1 MKKNISINI
10 SGIIFHIEE
19 DGYEILRKYLDS
31 INRYFSSFEDN
42 SEILADIESRIAEIL
57 LSKLSEGKQVVTA
70 DDVHSVM
77 ATMGSVNDFKAAEE
91 QEASGT
97 SSGAGPEQRQQ
108 ERRESTDPK
117 MNIAA
122 KKLYRDNRRKILGGV
137 SSGLAHYFGIDPV
150 WPRMLLVLLAF
161 ATYGGLVVA
170 YIILWVIIPASDS
183 LEDETSTKKMYR
195 DSDNRVVG
203 GVAAGLAAFW
213 GIDATVVRVLF
224 IGMSIFGGLGV
235 VVYIIMWIALPEAR
249 TITER
254 MKMSGEPVTLSNI
267 ESSVKKGLSDKD
279 GAEESVFAKII
290 LFPFRL
296 IAAIIDGLAR
306 VLGPVFILLVD
317 VFRIGIGLCITL
329 TGALLI
335 FTLIIAFSMV
345 FGLYSVPIDSA
356 WNDWYVTSPNL
367 PLDVMRRSFPTW
379 PAIFAFIAVFVPA
392 LMISLLGASIIARKI
407 VFNSYVGWSLFVLF
421 FISVGVLSFAIPQ
434 IVMAY
439 KEDGEFR
446 TEQTFQIK
454 GTPVFRVHDIGHTDY
469 EVTDL
474 SIRSYEG
481 KELKLVQRF
490 RAQGKTHQLARENAQ
505 MVTYSVTQADS
516 VLTFDSN
523 ISFKDD
529 AIFRAQRLEM
539 DLYVPTNAPF
549 VMEEGMW
556 RFVDN
561 RWEGRH
567 YSDRDDTQTWKVN
580 EYGSLEC
587 ITCYKSGSRNGSSS
601 IDGDSAGDSAGDTS
615 GFRAGSF
622 RDDLGL
628 RNFNSIDLEGAFDV
642 TIEQGDDFAVEIDHT
657 ERTRDQYRIY
667 VSGETLVVDYEHDSR
682 GFWKKRN
689 WQDEVIRI
697 QITMPQL
704 REVEAGGGGKVRF
717 RGFDEDEMLI
727 ELTGAVVA
735 NAGVDARNMKV
746 KLTGASS
753 LDLAGTGRWLQ
764 AEINGASTLSAYG
777 YEVADA
783 DVEAHGASSAKVY
796 VTDKL
801 EISKGVASSVSHR
814 GDPNVI
820 REND

>member
-77 ATMGSVNDFKAAEE
+77 ATMGSVNDFKAAED
-91 QEASGT
+91 QET
-97 SSGAGPEQRQQ
+97 AGSEQRQQ
-108 ERRESTDPK
+108 EPRESTGPK
-117 MNIAA
+117 TNIAA

-137 SSGLAHYFGIDPV
+137 CSGLAHYFSIDPV
-150 WPRMLLVLLAF
+150 WPRLLLVLLAF

-170 YIILWVIIPASDS
+170 YIILWIIIPASDS
-183 LEDETSTKKMYR
+183 LEEETSTKKMYR

-203 GVAAGLAAFW
+203 GVSAGLAAFW

-224 IGMSIFGGLGV
+224 IGMSIFGGLGI
-235 VVYIIMWIALPEAR
+235 VVYIIMWIALPEAK

-254 MKMSGEPVTLSNI
+254 MQMSGEPVTLSNI
-267 ESSVKKGLSDKD
+267 ESSVKKGLNDKD
-279 GAEESVFAKII
+279 GAEESVFAKIV

-306 VLGPVFILLVD
+306 ILGPVFILLVD
-317 VFRIGIGLCITL
+317 VLRIGIGLCITL

-335 FTLIIAFSMV
+335 FALIITFSMV
-345 FGLYSVPIDSA
+345 FGVLSVPMDSA

-379 PAIFAFIAVFVPA
+379 PAIFAFIAVLIPA

-407 VFNSYVGWSLFVLF
+407 VFNSYVGWSMFVLF
-421 FISVGVLSFAIPQ
+421 FISVGVLSFAVPQ
-434 IVMAY
+434 IVMSY
-439 KEDGEFR
+439 KEDGEFKR
-446 TEQTFQIK
+446 EQTFQIT

-481 KELKLVQRF
+481 KDLKLVQRF
-490 RAQGKTHQLARENAQ
+490 RAQGKTHEIARENAQ
-505 MVTYSVTQADS
+505 MVTYTVTQTDS

-523 ISFKDD
+523 ITFNDD
-529 AIFRAQRLEM
+529 ALFRAQRLEM
-539 DLYVPTNAPF
+539 DLYVPINTPF

-587 ITCYKSGSRNGSSS
+587 ITCYKTDSSS
-601 IDGDSAGDSAGDTS
+601 GNSDSDSDGDTS
-615 GFRAGSF
+615 GFRAGAF

-628 RNFNSIDLEGAFDV
+628 RHFNSVDLEGAFDV
-642 TIEQGDDFAVEIDHT
+642 TIEQGDDFAVEVDHT
-657 ERTRDQYRIY
+657 ARTRDQYRIY
-667 VSGETLVVDYEHDSR
+667 VSGETLVVDFEHDSR
-682 GFWKKRN
+682 SFWKRRN
-689 WQDEVIRI
+689 WQDEVIKIR
-697 QITMPQL
+697 ITMPEL

-717 RGFDEDEMLI
+717 RGFTEDDMLVK
-727 ELTGAVVA
+727 LTGAVMA
-735 NAGVDARNMKV
+735 NAGIDARNLTV

-753 LDLAGTGRWLQ
+753 LDIAGTGRWLE
-764 AEINGASTLSAYG
+764 AEMNGASTLSAYG
-777 YEVADA
+777 YEVTDA
-783 DVEAHGASSAKVY
+783 EIEAHGASSAKVY

-801 EISKGVASSVSHR
+801 EISKGGASSVSHR
-814 GDPNVI
+814 GDPNVV

>member
-70 DDVHSVM
+70 DDVHAVM
-77 ATMGSVNDFKAAEE
+77 ATMGSVSDFKAAEE
-91 QEASGT
+91 QDMAGSATEAGTGSGQKQ
-97 SSGAGPEQRQQ
+97 QRQ
-108 ERRESTDPK
+108 ESTGTAT
-117 MNIAA
+117 NIAA
-122 KKLYRDNRRKILGGV
+122 KKLFRDNRRKILGGV
-137 SSGLAHYFGIDPV
+137 ASGLANYFAIDPV
-150 WPRMLLVLLAF
+150 WPRLLLVLLAF

-170 YIILWVIIPASDS
+170 YIILWIIIPASDS
-183 LEDETSTKKMYR
+183 LEEEKSTKKMYR

-213 GIDATVVRVLF
+213 GIDSTVIRVLF

-249 TITER
+249 TITEK

-267 ESSVKKGLSDKD
+267 ESSVKKGLNEKD
-279 GAEESVFAKII
+279 GTEESVFAKII

-296 IAAIIDGLAR
+296 IAAIIDGLAKI
-306 VLGPVFILLVD
+306 LGPVFLLLVD

-335 FTLIIAFSMV
+335 FALIVAFSMV
-345 FGLYSVPIDSA
+345 FGLFSVPVDSM

-367 PLDVMRRSFPTW
+367 PLDVMRRSFPMW
-379 PAIFAFIAVFVPA
+379 PAIFAFIVVFVPA
-392 LMISLLGASIIARKI
+392 FMISLLGASIIARKI
-407 VFNSYVGWSLFVLF
+407 VFNSYVGWTMFVLF
-421 FISVGVLSFAIPQ
+421 FVSIGVLSFAIPK

-439 KEDGEFR
+439 KEDGEYKI
-446 TEQTFQIK
+446 EQTFQIT
-454 GTPVFRVHDIGHTDY
+454 GTPVFRVNDIGDGDY
-469 EVTDL
+469 QVTDI

-490 RAQGKTHQLARENAQ
+490 RAQGKTHQVARENAQ
-505 MVTYSVTQADS
+505 MVTYNVSQSDS

-523 ISFKDD
+523 IIFKED

-539 DLYVPTNAPF
+539 DLYVPTNTPF
-549 VMEEGMW
+549 IMEEGMW

-587 ITCYKSGSRNGSSS
+587 ITCYKTRSDSG
-601 IDGDSAGDSAGDTS
+601 DDAGDTS
-615 GFRAGSF
+615 GFRAGAF

-628 RNFNSIDLEGAFDV
+628 RGFNAVDLEGAFDV
-642 TIEQGDDFAVEIDHT
+642 TIEQGDDFAVEVDHT
-657 ERTRDQYRIY
+657 ARTRDQYRIY
-667 VSGETLVVDYEHDSR
+667 VSGETLVVDFEHDTR
-682 GFWKKRN
+682 NFWKRRN
-689 WQDEVIRI
+689 WEDEVVKIR
-697 QITMPQL
+697 ITMPEL
-704 REVEAGGGGKVRF
+704 REVEAGGGGKLRF
-717 RGFDEDEMLI
+717 RGFTEDEMLI
-727 ELTGAVVA
+727 KLTGAVIA
-735 NAGVDARNMKV
+735 NAGVDARNMTI

-753 LDLAGTGRWLQ
+753 LDLAGTGRWLE
-764 AEINGASTLSAYG
+764 ADINGASSLSAYG
-777 YEVADA
+777 YEVVDA
-783 DVEAHGASSAKVY
+783 EIEAHGASSAKVY

-814 GDPNVI
+814 GDPDQV